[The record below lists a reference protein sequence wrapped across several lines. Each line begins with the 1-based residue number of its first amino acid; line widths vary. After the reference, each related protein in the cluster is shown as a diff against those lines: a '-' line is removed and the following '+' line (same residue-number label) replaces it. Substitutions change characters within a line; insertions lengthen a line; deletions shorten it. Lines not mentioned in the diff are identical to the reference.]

1 MANLQIRVASRPDL
15 PRLTEIYNHYV
26 STTAITFD
34 LEPFTTDQRAAW
46 FDQHA
51 ENGRHR
57 LLLAQE
63 KV

>member
-1 MANLQIRVASRPDL
+1 
-15 PRLTEIYNHYV
+15 
-26 STTAITFD
+26 